1 MNLIINHSS
10 MQPIYEQ
17 IIGQIKEKIMHG
29 ELQEDTMLPSV
40 RTLAKELHYSH
51 TAIANYESGR
61 NEPSLSDLCRLS
73 DILGVSTDALLGRN
87 SVQHKAMTNP
97 FLEKFMQLKPIMLLI
112 IVVLFFF
119 L

>member
-40 RTLAKELHYSH
+40 RTLAKELK
-51 TAIANYESGR
+51 
-61 NEPSLSDLCRLS
+61 
-73 DILGVSTDALLGRN
+73 VSALTVKKAYDALRK
-87 SVQHKAMTNP
+87 KA
-97 FLEKFMQLKPIMLLI
+97 L
-112 IVVLFFF
+112 
-119 L
+119 